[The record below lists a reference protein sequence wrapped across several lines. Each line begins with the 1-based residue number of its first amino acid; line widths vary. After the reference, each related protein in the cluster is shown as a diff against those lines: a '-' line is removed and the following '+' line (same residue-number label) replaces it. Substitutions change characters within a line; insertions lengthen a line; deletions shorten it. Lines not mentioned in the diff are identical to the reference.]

1 MCLFGTGTKFEFR
14 LNGGI
19 DMNELLNLAHP
30 DVSDTSE
37 YGGKAAGLHDLIAL
51 DIAAVP
57 VGFAIGASN
66 HGRMDAEF
74 QTSLMAAYAEL
85 CKAMRDTK
93 LQVAVRSS
101 ATDEDGADTSFAGQ
115 HETVLGVQGEQALS
129 DAVRSVWASGS
140 RESAMEYRDGHG
152 LDTDDVRMAVVV
164 QAMIPAEMAAVAF
177 SRNPVTG
184 EREVMVNVIPGL
196 GEPLVSGEV
205 TPDTEIHPERGERT
219 VYIGRK
225 IFRLELASTGGTIQ
239 IENDDPMRP
248 TFAGNEVAQLAGYTR
263 ELEKFHGRAVDI
275 EAAYYHQ
282 QWWLLQCRPVTT

>member
-115 HETVLGVQGEQALS
+115 HETILGVQGEQALN
-129 DAVRSVWASGS
+129 DAVRSVWASGT
-140 RESAMEYRDGHG
+140 RESAMAYRDEHD

-177 SRNPVTG
+177 SRNPVT
-184 EREVMVNVIPGL
+184 
-196 GEPLVSGEV
+196 EPLVSGEV

-248 TFAGNEVAQLAGYTR
+248 TFAGDEVAQLAKYTR